1 MANPA
6 SDSSAP
12 ESPPEPPPTDPA
24 TTDRSPPGPP
34 ESPEGYG
41 EPIEFSYP
49 GLWLS
54 AGSLVLFVLAV
65 AGFGRLMRALRGGT
79 AVEFTVGLAGIGV
92 VAALAVATIVVHEL
106 VHGLVYH
113 LLGYRVRYGLALNMG
128 AAYAAAFG
136 QFQTRRDNL
145 LVGLA
150 PLAVFT
156 VVLTPLLAGPLPVA
170 LAAFLVLVVNTS
182 GAIGDL
188 YLSWRLLRMPE
199 GALLYDVDIR
209 HSYVYYPEE

>member
-1 MANPA
+1 MTSAT
-6 SDSSAP
+6 SDSSVS
-12 ESPPEPPPTDPA
+12 ESPPE
-24 TTDRSPPGPP
+24 SPVPGPP

-41 EPIEFSYP
+41 EPTPFSYP

-54 AGSLVLFVLAV
+54 LGSLVLFIATVV
-65 AGFGRLMRALRGGT
+65 GFSELMRALRGGGP
-79 AVEFTVGLAGIGV
+79 VEYTVGLRGIGV
-92 VAALAVATIVVHEL
+92 VAVLSVATIVVHEL

-150 PLAVFT
+150 PLVVFT

-209 HSYVYYPEE
+209 HSYFYYPEK

>member
-1 MANPA
+1 MANPPADRSVPDPPPA
-6 SDSSAP
+6 SP
-12 ESPPEPPPTDPA
+12 EPGPPEPP
-24 TTDRSPPGPP
+24 
-34 ESPEGYG
+34 EGYR
-41 EPIEFSYP
+41 ESRQFSYP

-54 AGSLVLFVLAV
+54 LGSLVLFGAAV
-65 AGFGRLMRALRGGT
+65 VGFGELMTVLRGG
-79 AVEFTVGLAGIGV
+79 ASVEYTVGPAGIGV
-92 VAALAVATIVVHEL
+92 VAILSVATIVVHEL
-106 VHGLVYH
+106 VHGLVYR
-113 LLGYRVRYGLALNMG
+113 LLGYRVRYGVALNMG

-145 LVGLA
+145 VVALA
-150 PLAVFT
+150 PLVAFT

-199 GALLYDVDIR
+199 DALLYDVDIR
-209 HSYVYYPEE
+209 HSYIFYPEE